1 MALVIL
7 AGGSGQRFWPLST
20 SAFPKQFLDLEGCGR
35 SLLQSTYDRA
45 VAFSGGTANVFVLTG
60 ARYEGLVRGQLPDL
74 SIDRVLVEPVGRDT
88 APAVALALLEIRARM
103 GDVVMAVLPSDH
115 RIADEEA
122 FGRALD
128 AAYGLARDTRG
139 IVTLGVTPDRPA
151 TGFGYIERG
160 DPVGEGYRV
169 SRFVEKPD
177 ADRAAAYLEAGS
189 FSWNAGIFVFSTL
202 TMYEELSLHAPEI
215 LRPMEDA
222 YSLGALRHTFARVP
236 KRSLDYAVLEKT
248 DRAFVVP
255 ASFGWDDLG
264 DWAALERIGIADP
277 GAGAPNTVVGRHVG
291 IDTEGSIIYNHDDD
305 GVIATFGVRDVVIVR
320 RGGAVL
326 LVAKDRVQD
335 IKRLIQQP
343 ELLALDLPPA
353 ARSKDTVE
361 A

>member
-20 SAFPKQFLDLEGCGR
+20 AHFPKQFLDLEGTGR
-35 SLLQSTYDRA
+35 SLLQSTHRRLVELA
-45 VAFSGGTANVFVLTG
+45 GGTGNVFVLTG
-60 ARYEGLVRGQLPDL
+60 ARYEALVREQLPDL
-74 SIDRVLVEPVGRDT
+74 PVDHVLVEPVARDT
-88 APAVALALLEIRARM
+88 GPAVAMALLEMRSRM

-115 RIADEEA
+115 RIVDEDA
-122 FGRALD
+122 FGRAITS
-128 AAYGLARDTRG
+128 AGVLARDTGG

-160 DPVGEGYRV
+160 DPVGQGFRV

-177 ADRAAAYLEAGS
+177 LARATEYVASGR
-189 FSWNAGIFVFSTL
+189 FSWNAGIFVFGTL
-202 TMYEELSLHAPEI
+202 TMYRELARHAPDI
-215 LRPMEDA
+215 MRPMEA
-222 YSLGALRHTFARVP
+222 AFSLGALRHTFGRVP
-236 KRSLDYAVLEKT
+236 RRSLDYAVLEKT

-264 DWAALERIGIADP
+264 DWSALERIWAD
-277 GAGAPNTVVGRHVG
+277 GSGVPNTVIGRHVG
-291 IDTEGSIIYNHDDD
+291 IETEGNIIYNHDDD
-305 GVIATFGVRDVVIVR
+305 GIIATLGVRDLVIVR

-335 IKRLIQQP
+335 LKRLIEHP
-343 ELLALDLPPA
+343 ELLALDLA
-353 ARSKDTVE
+353 AASRARGTAE